1 MLLFPLKKTELELEI
16 SQEEF
21 YRRLYSMTEKN
32 IPLLP
37 ILRIFP
43 GPDIQE
49 YAREIDELGI
59 KVWNIQNV
67 QLSGKTFA
75 FVVTNANIIQ
85 RDDKLI
91 LKYYVRYNVWS
102 YMLISLI
109 IFSEFYL
116 LKLSIFD
123 PDHHYWTLLI
133 PIVYYIF
140 YLWRF
145 NSASKPDH
153 AFMKTLVSKET

>member
-43 GPDIQE
+43 GPDIKD

-59 KVWNIQNV
+59 KVWNIQNT
-67 QLSGKTFA
+67 QTPKTLI

-85 RDDKLI
+85 RNEKLI
-91 LKYYVRYNVWS
+91 LRYYVRFNIWTYI
-102 YMLISLI
+102 LITLNFFLEFNIIKMCLI
-109 IFSEFYL
+109 EPNPPIWMVFMPVLVYIYFLWEFHN
-116 LKLSIFD
+116 F
-123 PDHHYWTLLI
+123 
-133 PIVYYIF
+133 
-140 YLWRF
+140 
-145 NSASKPDH
+145 SKPDH
-153 AFMKTLVSKET
+153 AFMKSLASKET